1 MIRLTVNAQS
11 KPQVHLFNQAAIRI
25 GAAAEHSDLVVEGP
39 VYAIS
44 VGLLITEMNG
54 CFILF
59 NQTNDPFLSLNGHPF
74 GRKLLNTGDVILVGE
89 TEILFEN
96 LDTAAPVRKTES
108 SYAEQVP
115 PIFLDVSLPFEG
127 EVKGYDEKEWQEI
140 EPLMEKHEEEATLP
154 PKQPPVSSLKDDY
167 LKEWEDHS
175 GLSRV
180 GRESD
185 DHLFMAWRTIVIF
198 IVSLVMSIFVGGALL
213 YFSLSDQKQDQEV
226 LAMQA
231 MADLAAS
238 LSYARLYHLHPANQN
253 WADADF
259 LHVCLEKLL
268 EDTHSLASEIA
279 SNGQFRFCPYSLRVY
294 TNPDLSRF
302 LLIGQPAPSLW
313 HWLLPKSAILIDSRT
328 MKLHITKDIRH
339 LNRLLAHSNP
349 LEGSNGKAI
358 LDWIKQHRVVSLAWL
373 AANTGKVEFCCS
385 KKMGQ
390 KNGIENLIYNAPRY
404 RRLGK
409 SLTDL
414 ALRLSKTPDP
424 QALLRLRERLA
435 DVAALPHLVLYA
447 EDKKK
452 ASLIAEV
459 LGRYSQGEALSV
471 GYLGQEETP
480 QKGRTE
486 LWKDK
491 SLQSPV
497 NSRFF
502 RENPE
507 IASLE
512 EPSRRNPAQE
522 SALFRELQK
531 LTLAREQELS
541 PLAQLLSAVL
551 QEEILQPL
559 KHSEQRASSLLA
571 TFYRTNHKHNQKI
584 WQRLQC
590 LQSEKNHT
598 ILDWNGSLSLLQ
610 LEGLAKKQWGQK
622 EPTVLY
628 QEHSMPNPKEPL
640 LSYLNR
646 LWSVKKPLYSVD
658 AEPCPQNPF
667 VPTCMPMLLP
677 ENPLCSD

>member
-11 KPQVHLFNQAAIRI
+11 KPQVHLFNQATIKI
-25 GAAAEHSDLVVEGP
+25 GAAAEQSDLVLEGP
-39 VYAIS
+39 EYVSI
-44 VGLLITEMNG
+44 GLLITEMNG

-59 NQTNDPFLSLNGHPF
+59 NQTNDPFISLNGHPF

-96 LDTAAPVRKTES
+96 LDTTASVKKTEPTP
-108 SYAEQVP
+108 AEQVAP
-115 PIFLDVSLPFEG
+115 FFLDVSLPFES
-127 EVKGYDEKEWQEI
+127 EVKGYDEKEWQE
-140 EPLMEKHEEEATLP
+140 MESLAEKTEEEAIVSS
-154 PKQPPVSSLKDDY
+154 QPASRPAPVSSLKDDY
-167 LKEWEDHS
+167 LKEWDDQG
-175 GLSRV
+175 GLLRV
-180 GRESD
+180 ARESD

-198 IVSLVMSIFVGGALL
+198 IVALVMSIFVGGALL

-238 LSYARLYHLHPANQN
+238 LSYAKLHHLHPTNQN
-253 WADADF
+253 WADTDF
-259 LHVCLEKLL
+259 LHLSLEKLL
-268 EDTHSLASEIA
+268 EETPSLASEIA

-294 TNPDLSRF
+294 TNQDLSRF

-313 HWLLPKSAILIDSRT
+313 HWLLPKSVILIDSRT

-339 LNRLLAHSNP
+339 LNRLLARSNP

-373 AANTGKVEFCCS
+373 AENTGNAEFCCS
-385 KKMGQ
+385 KQIGPM
-390 KNGIENLIYNAPRY
+390 KNGMENLIYNAPRY
-404 RRLGK
+404 RRIGK

-424 QALLRLRERLA
+424 QALLRLRESLV
-435 DVAALPHLVLYA
+435 DVSSLPHLVLYA

-459 LGRYSQGEALSV
+459 LGRYSQGETLAV
-471 GYLGQEETP
+471 ACLGQGEP
-480 QKGRTE
+480 PRKGRVDR
-486 LWKDK
+486 WKDYP
-491 SLQSPV
+491 LQSPV

-502 RENPE
+502 RESAE

-512 EPSRRNPAQE
+512 EPIRGTPAQE

-531 LTLAREQELS
+531 LTFAREQELS
-541 PLAQLLSAVL
+541 PLVQLLSAVL
-551 QEEILQPL
+551 QEEVLQPL

-584 WQRLQC
+584 WQRIQF
-590 LQSEKNHT
+590 LQSEKNPS
-598 ILDWNGSLSLLQ
+598 LSDWNASLSLLQ
-610 LEGLAKKQWGQK
+610 LEGLAKKQWRHK
-622 EPTVLY
+622 ESTVLY
-628 QEHSMPNPKEPL
+628 QERKMPNPKEPL

-646 LWSVKKPLYSVD
+646 LWSTKKAWRPNHAPLWPSD
-658 AEPCPQNPF
+658 C
-667 VPTCMPMLLP
+667 
-677 ENPLCSD
+677 LCKSEKRR

>member
-11 KPQVHLFNQAAIRI
+11 KPQVHLFNQATIKI
-25 GAAAEHSDLVVEGP
+25 GAAAEQSDLVLEGP
-39 VYAIS
+39 EYASI
-44 VGLLITEMNG
+44 GLLITEMNG

-59 NQTNDPFLSLNGHPF
+59 NQTNDPFISLNGHPF

-96 LDTAAPVRKTES
+96 LDTTALVKKTEPS
-108 SYAEQVP
+108 SAEQVA
-115 PIFLDVSLPFEG
+115 PIFLDVPLPFEG
-127 EVKGYDEKEWQEI
+127 EVKGYDEKEWQE
-140 EPLMEKHEEEATLP
+140 MESLVEKTEEESIVSP
-154 PKQPPVSSLKDDY
+154 QPASRPAPVSSLKDDY
-167 LKEWEDHS
+167 LKEWEDQG
-175 GLSRV
+175 GLLRV

-238 LSYARLYHLHPANQN
+238 LSYAKLHHLHPTNQN

-259 LHVCLEKLL
+259 LHLSLEKLL
-268 EDTHSLASEIA
+268 EETPSLASEIA

-313 HWLLPKSAILIDSRT
+313 HWLLPKSVILIDSRT

-373 AANTGKVEFCCS
+373 AENTGNAEFCCS
-385 KKMGQ
+385 KQIRPM
-390 KNGIENLIYNAPRY
+390 KNGMENLIYNAPRY
-404 RRLGK
+404 RRIGK
-409 SLTDL
+409 FLTDL

-424 QALLRLRERLA
+424 QALLRLREGLA
-435 DVAALPHLVLYA
+435 DVASLPHLVLYA

-459 LGRYSQGEALSV
+459 LGRYSQGETLAV
-471 GYLGQEETP
+471 AYLGEGELS
-480 QKGRTE
+480 QKGRVE
-486 LWKDK
+486 RWKE
-491 SLQSPV
+491 SPLQSPV

-502 RENPE
+502 RESAE

-512 EPSRRNPAQE
+512 EPSRHAPAQE

-541 PLAQLLSAVL
+541 PLVQLLSAVL
-551 QEEILQPL
+551 QEEVLQPL
-559 KHSEQRASSLLA
+559 KHSEQRASSLLV
-571 TFYRTNHKHNQKI
+571 TFYRTNDKHNQKI
-584 WQRLQC
+584 WQRMQF
-590 LQSEKNHT
+590 LQSEKNPS
-598 ILDWNGSLSLLQ
+598 LSDWNASLSLLQ
-610 LEGLAKKQWGQK
+610 LEALAKKQWRHK
-622 EPTVLY
+622 ELTVLY
-628 QEHSMPNPKEPL
+628 QERKMPHPKEPL

-646 LWSVKKPLYSVD
+646 LWSTKKPVYSLDVD
-658 AEPCPQNPF
+658 SCPSRAP
-667 VPTCMPMLLP
+667 
-677 ENPLCSD
+677 